1 MAGEVPA
8 LGAWAAVDKRAQR
21 HDCRAYT
28 PKNAEA
34 SLARLNDYWAETPGL
49 TDREAFNAFFAD
61 AVAEY
66 DAGRKPSRRIGADYY
81 DNLSKQKAKGS
92 GGERILLEEISLGAG
107 DHASVGVTD
116 DSFDG
121 DVWTGLKDA
130 DGEAG
135 VAPGSPESRA
145 GAYVREHLRDP
156 GALDRDGCGF
166 DVPRWRAAREADRA
180 AGRKPGDAGSAETAY
195 VEEFMG
201 SATVMDRQRAALLLV
216 RELWNE
222 RYPQLHL
229 IRFDIHVD
237 EPNGTPHAHACYI
250 PWTCSGKTGPRM
262 KCSMKQALA
271 DMGFKNRKGALA
283 IEQLRADMRGL
294 VRECHEA
301 FGFEIEDKGIR
312 RERLRADVYAETMA
326 KVDRET
332 KKAREANAAQA
343 AKNAADAECNAADAE
358 RNADMRRINAENA
371 AWNEEEARA
380 LDRRAD
386 ELERESR
393 DARVEISHE
402 HQRLYARRREVD
414 RDQAR
419 AEVALHGYTP
429 PAGVTLVPPAAMP
442 PELRALWRL
451 TDGDEGDDAIGDIPG
466 DLLGED
472 GEPDLDAA
480 NERVVDL
487 ADEFARERGCPW
499 SHVDREGVWLVTPPL
514 EFVREQPGY
523 EGVGSLDELG
533 EGDLEAMAE
542 WYWDEASLRISDAQL
557 LGLDPTVAH
566 PGIDE
571 REAAVDAARADV
583 ERRDR
588 VVGER
593 EAAFERLTEKRR
605 DVVDALD
612 AEIEAKRAEAARLDA
627 EADEK
632 TLWLEGAVEHVKEA
646 DAYVEQAREDAEA
659 TRRAAEADAER
670 TRERARAE
678 REEALRGITDRAE
691 ERITGF
697 LGRVVGDVSFI
708 AYRTLSVMVEMG
720 VGGERFASAAR
731 VCMDAINAISEDAI
745 GRPFTQ
751 TLAGRVQERVARSFA
766 RAFARDARRDA
777 AVREVDDAPQAG
789 RSRDDG
795 PGL

>member
-1 MAGEVPA
+1 MPQVGVGVSVMTLTNNGKSTKSSMPVQKAAPEFGDERASKTAHIDKTRSAGNTYDFPA
-8 LGAWAAVDKRAQR
+8 GCGTSGEALADWFVQRFEDYSLEQQRAG
-21 HDCRAYT
+21 
-28 PKNAEA
+28 K
-34 SLARLNDYWAETPGL
+34 
-49 TDREAFNAFFAD
+49 
-61 AVAEY
+61 
-66 DAGRKPSRRIGADYY
+66 RKPS
-81 DNLSKQKAKGS
+81 
-92 GGERILLEEISLGAG
+92 SLTA
-107 DHASVGVTD
+107 VGVACVITPD
-116 DSFDG
+116 E
-121 DVWTGLKDA
+121 
-130 DGEAG
+130 EA
-135 VAPGSPESRA
+135 VAQWDKP
-145 GAYVREHLRDP
+145 LRKKFM
-156 GALDRDGCGF
+156 RD
-166 DVPRWRAAREADRA
+166 AREVYETWFGA
-180 AGRKPGDAGSAETAY
+180 PLDAWA
-195 VEEFMG
+195 V
-201 SATVMDRQRAALLLV
+201 
-216 RELWNE
+216 
-222 RYPQLHL
+222 
-229 IRFDIHVD
+229 HVD
-237 EPNGTPHAHACYI
+237 EGAMEERGLTRDDELGDESVHGHGTGRLPDLLPDDELLVEGFGEEGAKNFKKRYRGKDDGCLYRTGSILNGGRLKLLHNIFPIEMAKRGWREPVDENDLEATGWTVKPHLSYGEKKEI
-250 PWTCSGKTGPRM
+250 EEKTGEVFKEPAQPANKYARTQRWQR
-262 KCSMKQALA
+262 KQQE
-271 DMGFKNRKGALA
+271 K
-283 IEQLRADMRGL
+283 
-294 VRECHEA
+294 
-301 FGFEIEDKGIR
+301 
-312 RERLRADVYAETMA
+312 
-326 KVDRET
+326 
-332 KKAREANAAQA
+332 A
-343 AKNAADAECNAADAE
+343 AKNAVDEKRNAADAE
-358 RNADMRRINAENA
+358 RNADMRRVISENA
-371 AWNEEEARA
+371 AWNEEESRA

-472 GEPDLDAA
+472 GAPDLDAA
-480 NERVVDL
+480 NERVMDL
-487 ADEFARERGCPW
+487 ADEFARSRGCPW

-514 EFVREQPGY
+514 EFVREQPGH

-542 WYWDEASLRISDAQL
+542 WYWDEASLRIADAQL
-557 LGLDPTVAH
+557 LGLDPTVPH

-571 REAAVDAARADV
+571 REAAVEAARADV

-593 EAAFERLTEKRR
+593 EAAFERLAAKRR
-605 DVVDALD
+605 DVVGALD
-612 AEIEAKRAEAARLDA
+612 AEIEAKRAKAARLDA

-632 TLWLEGAVEHVKEA
+632 ARWLEGAVEHVREA
-646 DAYVEQAREDAEA
+646 DAYVEQAKADAEA

-670 TRERARAE
+670 TRAEARAE

-697 LGRVVGDVSFI
+697 LGQVVGDVGFI

-731 VCMDAINAISEDAI
+731 VCMDAINAMSKDAI
-745 GRPFTQ
+745 GRPFSQ
-751 TLAGRVQERVARSFA
+751 TLSGRVQERVARSFA
-766 RAFARDARRDA
+766 RAFARDVRRDA

-795 PGL
+795 PVL